1 VLLHAI
7 LYQYR
12 LTNLHPAAAL
22 EVLSASSQA
31 ILAQFQA
38 ISFSSRSALDHIFP
52 PEDQWYLSLFHPYPL
67 TIVKWK
73 YAGSV
78 HTSVESVP
86 GLCLTCS
93 CSDKDHILAGLRTM
107 AVIRTKEQGQS
118 TADLACKLVLYSG
131 DINAEDLYDGLLV
144 LTTGIVKG
152 REALLGRAVICFES
166 IKIRVLEVSLA

>member
-1 VLLHAI
+1 
-7 LYQYR
+7 
-12 LTNLHPAAAL
+12 
-22 EVLSASSQA
+22 
-31 ILAQFQA
+31 
-38 ISFSSRSALDHIFP
+38 
-52 PEDQWYLSLFHPYPL
+52 
-67 TIVKWK
+67 
-73 YAGSV
+73 
-78 HTSVESVP
+78 
-86 GLCLTCS
+86 
-93 CSDKDHILAGLRTM
+93 M